1 MITMAQRPW
10 TPAAQ
15 LSVMGLQGAA
25 QSYGAMDK
33 EVKVKKP
40 KSNIFGDILP
50 VVGMVA
56 GAALGGPLGMTA
68 AQGAMLGSAAGGMAG
83 AAFGGQNAAQL
94 GGMGVHGATAY
105 NDITNSN
112 AIMKRLG
119 GGEEG
124 AAQPATGSTSSIP
137 SIDESLA
144 SLTKD
149 PWEAGFMRRG

>member
-1 MITMAQRPW
+1 MFTMAQKPW

-15 LSVMGLQGAA
+15 LSVQGLQGAA

-33 EVKVKKP
+33 EVKVKKS

-50 VVGMVA
+50 VIGMAA
-56 GAALGGPLGMTA
+56 GAFVGGPAGAMIGSGLGGA
-68 AQGAMLGSAAGGMAG
+68 VG
-83 AAFGGQNAAQL
+83 AAVGGQNAAQL
-94 GGMGVHGATAY
+94 GGMGVHGETAY

-119 GGEEG
+119 GGEES

-137 SIDESLA
+137 SVDESLA
-144 SLTKD
+144 SLTKN
-149 PWEAGFMRRG
+149 PWEAGFMRRM

>member
-1 MITMAQRPW
+1 MFTMAQKPW

-15 LSVMGLQGAA
+15 LSVMGLQGAS
-25 QSYGAMDK
+25 QSYAAMDK
-33 EVKVKKP
+33 KQEFKKP

-50 VVGMVA
+50 IIGGVA
-56 GAALGGPLGMTA
+56 GAFIGGP
-68 AQGAMLGSAAGGMAG
+68 QGAMIGSGLGGAVG
-83 AAFGGQNAAQL
+83 AAVGGQSAAQL

-124 AAQPATGSTSSIP
+124 AAQPATDSTSSIP
-137 SIDESLA
+137 SVDESLA
-144 SLTKD
+144 SLTKN